1 MRPLSAEEARRL
13 LAAAKGN
20 RLEVLAVTTGI
31 MHVELLGLKWAD
43 VNQGNATV
51 RVRRTL
57 TRKGTGYALGEPKT
71 KKSQRTVRLALV

>member
-1 MRPLSAEEARRL
+1 M
-13 LAAAKGN
+13 
-20 RLEVLAVTTGI
+20 TTGI

-43 VNQGNATV
+43 VNQESATV

-71 KKSQRTVRLALV
+71 KKSQSTVRLALM

>member
-1 MRPLSAEEARRL
+1 M
-13 LAAAKGN
+13 
-20 RLEVLAVTTGI
+20 TTGI

-43 VNQGNATV
+43 VNQENATV

-71 KKSQRTVRLALV
+71 KKSQRTVRLTLV